1 MIEDRYKNPETD
13 LVKICKDAA
22 SKIEK
27 GAVDEF
33 EIYAASSV
41 QNEIKIYN
49 GDVESLSFSDSN
61 GIGIRVFKNKSVGYA
76 YTEVL
81 DEGKIRDCIERAILN
96 SAITSRE
103 KYNYLPKESEFRYK
117 RKKIDSNAIFK
128 EDFLRFSIKD
138 KINIAKKLEILTK
151 GKDRKVVNI
160 DNLVYDDSISE
171 VAILNS
177 SGFFNRYKTTVCI
190 IYINVISKQGEATS
204 TGDCFDCAR
213 SPCDL
218 NLEEVSAGA
227 VKKSVSMLGGKKI
240 KSQKVDIILDPLV
253 SAQFLGVIA
262 GGLTADSVQ
271 KGKSLFRDKV
281 GEKIFNI
288 NLDIIDDGT
297 MASGLATSPFDGEGV
312 PKGKTIV
319 FKNGIL
325 NTFLYNIYTARKD
338 STSSTGNASRA
349 SYSSPPDVGL
359 SNFYIK
365 PSSSTLDRLLSLV
378 DNGFYVMD
386 IIGLHSGANPISG
399 EMSVGAKGLWI
410 NKGSLEFPVKEAT
423 IATDILSFC
432 KSVDMIGSDLKFL
445 PSGGYLGS
453 PSLLVR
459 DIMVG
464 GS

>member
-1 MIEDRYKNPETD
+1 MVKDRYKSSGID

-49 GDVESLSFSDSN
+49 GNVESLSFSDSK
-61 GIGIRVFKNKSVGYA
+61 GIGIRVFKNKSMGYA

-81 DEGKIRDCIERAILN
+81 DESKIRDCIERAILN
-96 SAITSRE
+96 STVTSME

-117 RKKIDSNAIFK
+117 RKKIDSNTIFK
-128 EDFLRFSIKD
+128 EDFLKFSIKD
-138 KINIAKKLEILTK
+138 KIDIAKKLEILTK
-151 GKDRKVVNI
+151 EKDRKVASI
-160 DNLVYDDSISE
+160 DNLVYDDSVAE

-177 SGFFNRYKTTVCI
+177 SGFFNRYKTTACI
-190 IYINVISKQGEATS
+190 IYVNAISKQDEDSS

-213 SPCDL
+213 SPGDL
-218 NLEEVSAGA
+218 KLEEVSAGA

-253 SAQFLGVIA
+253 SAQFLGVVA
-262 GGLTADSVQ
+262 DGLTADSVQ
-271 KGKSLFRDKV
+271 KGKSLFKDKI

-288 NLDIIDDGT
+288 NLDIVDDGT
-297 MASGLATSPFDGEGV
+297 MAGGLATAPFDGEGV
-312 PKGKTIV
+312 PRGKTIV

-338 STSSTGNASRA
+338 NTSSTGNASRA
-349 SYSSPPDVGL
+349 SYGSPPDVGL

-365 PSSSTLDRLLSLV
+365 PSSNTFYGLLRLV

-386 IIGLHSGANPISG
+386 IIGLHSGTNPISG

-410 NKGSLEFPVKEAT
+410 NKGSLEFPVKEVT
-423 IATDILSFC
+423 IAADILSFC
-432 KSVDMIGSDLKFL
+432 KSVDMIGSDLRFL